1 MRLLPVPAP
10 RSAGRRLQETAL
22 LLLPHGGQ
30 RAARQNAWRAMVADA
45 AVARAR
51 REAVAAVA
59 EASLRSEQAVAQAR

>member
-1 MRLLPVPAP
+1 MRLLPLPAP

-22 LLLPHGGQ
+22 LLMPHGGQ

-59 EASLRSEQAVAQAR
+59 EATARSEQAVASAR